1 MSGERLHYPHRRHG
15 LDHAW
20 FTQQPMRSRKP
31 IAWPGGKP
39 IALWITVPLEF
50 FPLDAP
56 AQPFRPLGG
65 LDRGYPDYWSYSNR
79 DYGLRI
85 GIFRIMRVLD
95 RLGLRATA
103 AVNAVVATRYPR
115 VVAEAKRRRWEIIAH
130 GMHMGQPHHGNLPV
144 EEERNLVR
152 SACDII
158 SAAIGR
164 PVAGWHS
171 PAHSESMHT
180 LQLVKECGLQYVAD
194 WANDD
199 LPYILQTSAGPLCAM
214 PLTYEW
220 SDRVLLVQHNLT
232 VEDYEAQVMRA
243 FTRFRAEATGG
254 AGGRILSLS
263 VSPWIMGY
271 PHRIAALER
280 LLGGILDS
288 NSIWAADGIEIAD
301 AFSAQVSRQYETID
315 SEELRH
321 GS

>member
-1 MSGERLHYPHRRHG
+1 MKGERLHYPHRRHG
-15 LDHAW
+15 LDHEW
-20 FTQQPMRSRKP
+20 FAYQSMRSRKP

-56 AQPFRPLGG
+56 AQPLRPLGG

-95 RLGLRATA
+95 RFGLRATA
-103 AVNAVVATRYPR
+103 AINAVVATRYPR
-115 VVAEAKRRRWEIIAH
+115 LIAEAKLRRWEIIAH
-130 GMHMGQPHHGNLPV
+130 GMDMGRPHHGDLPV

-152 SACDII
+152 NACAII
-158 SAAIGR
+158 SAAIGA
-164 PVAGWHS
+164 PLAGWHS
-171 PAHSESMHT
+171 PGHSESMHT

-199 LPYILQTSAGPLCAM
+199 LPYILQTPAGPLCAM

-243 FTRFRAEATGG
+243 FARLRAEAAECG
-254 AGGRILSLS
+254 GGRILSLS

-280 LLGGILDS
+280 LLGRILDS
-288 NSIWAADGIEIAD
+288 NSIWPADGIEIVD
-301 AFSAQVSRQYETID
+301 AFSAQV
-315 SEELRH
+315 LNAA
-321 GS
+321 